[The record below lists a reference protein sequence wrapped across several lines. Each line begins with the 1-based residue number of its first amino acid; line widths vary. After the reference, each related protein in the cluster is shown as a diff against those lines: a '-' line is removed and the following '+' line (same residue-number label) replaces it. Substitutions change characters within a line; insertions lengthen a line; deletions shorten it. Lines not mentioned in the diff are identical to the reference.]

1 MHIIRSPYDVD
12 WQIHNTFYTFCLDS
26 MSKYDCGMDDE
37 YSFYHVNYQPCPQ
50 FLTNVL
56 GYTIMV
62 VLPLGAFKIEELY
75 F

>member
-1 MHIIRSPYDVD
+1 
-12 WQIHNTFYTFCLDS
+12 
-26 MSKYDCGMDDE
+26 MDDE

-62 VLPLGAFKIEELY
+62 LLSHGAFKSEELWFNNFEY
-75 F
+75 QYLWEFFKIQCDLILIKKPINGG

>member
-1 MHIIRSPYDVD
+1 
-12 WQIHNTFYTFCLDS
+12 
-26 MSKYDCGMDDE
+26 MDDK

-62 VLPLGAFKIEELY
+62 VLPLGAFKIEELW